1 MNESAMRAVNAM
13 SRSDFVATFGSVF
26 KDAPWAAE
34 EAFECRPF
42 ADLSALKST
51 MMAMVRGAPEEA
63 RLRVLRSYPGL
74 ENVLAVS
81 SLKQRIASSSTVPAG
96 LDQLSPEEFAQ
107 FRSLNKS
114 YHERFDIPFILYAE
128 GKTAEGVMALLE
140 QRLRHEPE
148 VEEAI
153 AFREIGHFAASEFQ
167 AICQK
172 LAAAQGD

>member
-1 MNESAMRAVNAM
+1 MNESVMRVINAM
-13 SRSDFVATFGSVF
+13 SRSEFVATFGSVF

-34 EAFECRPF
+34 EAYECRPF
-42 ADLSALKST
+42 SDSSGLKST

-74 ENVLAVS
+74 DSVVAV
-81 SLKQRIASSSTVPAG
+81 ASPREQIISGTTAPAG

-114 YHERFDIPFILYAE
+114 YHERFDMPFILYAE
-128 GKTAEGVMALLE
+128 GNTAEGVMKLLE

-153 AFREIGHFAASEFQ
+153 AFREVGRFADPEFE
-167 AICQK
+167 AIFQK
-172 LAAAQGD
+172 LAAKESD